1 MILNRAKLLTIFAI
15 LVTLTACEST
25 REYDFS
31 IPYLYRAEADKK
43 SNSGVSTSTEIKS
56 DGFIPPHMVFN
67 KYKVIS
73 INSAE
78 IEIDNRYE
86 MSQMPPHVEH
96 YFPISLETTMKNLID
111 SKLLALGESNR
122 LKVIIDDLS
131 VVKEKLPEGTGFVGS
146 FRKHPTHILKSR
158 VVMRFELVDEKRPEV
173 ILGHSTLVAKRDR
186 PVYGNMS
193 VADKEHAYYQ
203 LTEALVDDVYKGF
216 ADTVQKYFG
225 MEEF

>member
-1 MILNRAKLLTIFAI
+1 MMLNRFKFLIVFTV
-15 LVTLTACEST
+15 LVTLTGCESAAS
-25 REYDFS
+25 YDFS
-31 IPYLYRAEADKK
+31 IPYFYKAKVQDKT
-43 SNSGVSTSTEIKS
+43 NSGVSTNTA
-56 DGFIPPHMVFN
+56 DVGDFVPPHLVFN

-86 MSQMPPHVEH
+86 NSQLPPHVEH

-131 VVKEKLPEGTGFVGS
+131 VIKEKIPGDSSFVGK
-146 FRKHPTHILKSR
+146 FKRRPTHFLKSR

-186 PVYGNMS
+186 PVYEGMS
-193 VADKEHAYYQ
+193 VAEREHAYYK
-203 LTEALVDDVYKGF
+203 LTETLVDDVYKGF
-216 ADTVQKYFG
+216 SDTVQKYFG